1 MTIANLF
8 LIYGVHHVVNVV
20 MGKEKPSLTHYM
32 AVVMEVLLLGY
43 ESLAEMALK
52 LMNCVSIGFLLHLNF
67 EGGEGYHPLIYEG
80 LYENLVTTGEQKP
93 FISLITL
100 SKSRFSLVS
109 NIICS
114 SRQPMN

>member
-43 ESLAEMALK
+43 ESLTEMALK
-52 LMNCVSIGFLLHLNF
+52 VMNCVSIGFLLHLNF
-67 EGGEGYHPLIYEG
+67 EDGEGYHPLIYEG
-80 LYENLVTTGEQKP
+80 LYENLVELQE
-93 FISLITL
+93 
-100 SKSRFSLVS
+100 SRDLLF
-109 NIICS
+109 
-114 SRQPMN
+114 P

>member
-1 MTIANLF
+1 MFMTIANLS
-8 LIYGVHHVVNVV
+8 LIYGVHHVVNIV

-52 LMNCVSIGFLLHLNF
+52 LMNCISIGFLLHLNF

-80 LYENLVTTGEQKP
+80 LYENLVELQERRDLLFP
-93 FISLITL
+93 
-100 SKSRFSLVS
+100 
-109 NIICS
+109 
-114 SRQPMN
+114 